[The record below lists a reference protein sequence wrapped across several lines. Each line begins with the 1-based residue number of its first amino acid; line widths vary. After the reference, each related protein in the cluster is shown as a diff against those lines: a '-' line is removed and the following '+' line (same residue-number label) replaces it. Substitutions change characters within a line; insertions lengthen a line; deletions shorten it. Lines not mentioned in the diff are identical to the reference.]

1 MFDYFIFLRKEHC
14 NVPLHRKYTA
24 WIINYTY
31 TFIRDGYNVSLARM
45 SKREKWCCWTL
56 VRIEYKLT
64 KQARI
69 VRHLTYSKNNCKL
82 FLECTPDLAIST
94 FVLIWNYSLS
104 NTSVPQSLKFCFVIC
119 FGSLI
124 MLLASKSKS
133 ITSLYGASNSFWLFA
148 NVAAMYVLLCKNQQ
162 SRMFAAF

>member
-1 MFDYFIFLRKEHC
+1 MDVIKWPESVTGLLGLLCSMQSVWLLYFLRKEHC

-24 WIINYTY
+24 WIINYTH

-64 KQARI
+64 KPART
-69 VRHLTYSKNNCKL
+69 VRHLTYSKKNCKL

-104 NTSVPQSLKFCFVIC
+104 NTSVPPRAWSFV
-119 FGSLI
+119 L
-124 MLLASKSKS
+124 
-133 ITSLYGASNSFWLFA
+133 SF
-148 NVAAMYVLLCKNQQ
+148 VLE
-162 SRMFAAF
+162 RW